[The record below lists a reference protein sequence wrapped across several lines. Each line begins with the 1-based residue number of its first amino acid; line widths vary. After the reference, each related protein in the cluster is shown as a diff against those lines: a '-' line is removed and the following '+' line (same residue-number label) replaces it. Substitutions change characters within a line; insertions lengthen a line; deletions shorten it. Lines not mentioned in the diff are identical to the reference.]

1 MTSHSYYGQQ
11 NTNGC
16 DYVESLIEAVYGSSG
31 PYTGLFATTSLSGSL
46 MEILGKGGRHRAL
59 MACLVLL
66 GLAALGGAVS
76 YGYNYFH
83 NKKKRAQAAAAS
95 GKLLEEE
102 EEYEPPVAVT
112 DEEGMPVV
120 QRRSAVVAFVKDGV
134 DCISVGI
141 ASAKVGVQNAIRS
154 IYT

>member
-46 MEILGKGGRHRAL
+46 MEILGQGGRRRAL
-59 MACLVLL
+59 IACLVLF
-66 GLAALGGAVS
+66 GLAAMGC
-76 YGYNYFH
+76 GYNYFH
-83 NKKKRAQAAAAS
+83 NKKKRAQAAAAT

>member
-16 DYVESLIEAVYGSSG
+16 DYVESLIEEVYGSSG

-46 MEILGKGGRHRAL
+46 MEILGQGGRRRAL
-59 MACLVLL
+59 IVCLVLL
-66 GLAALGGAVS
+66 GLAAMGCAVS
-76 YGYNYFH
+76 YFH
-83 NKKKRAQAAAAS
+83 NKKKRAQAAAAT
-95 GKLLEEE
+95 GKLLDEE